1 MFRDYSKESNSLQ
14 NDYLNY
20 VSLFDSGKL
29 DIFDIDLVDSPEYV
43 NASEDIR
50 EELREKHNELIR
62 SNVDFY
68 INNKEGVNPTV
79 SNIKSFLSKVTNPNF
94 VLVTNG
100 VESPSYVNVTREME
114 NILKYIKLNGFIID
128 YNC

>member
-50 EELREKHNELIR
+50 EELREEHNELIR

-68 INNKEGVNPTV
+68 INNKEGVNSTV

>member
-50 EELREKHNELIR
+50 EELREEHNELIR